1 MIQEVVA
8 TVMSASSMS
17 ASSLSVGGGT
27 IKVSKSSIL
36 AGLETTGVTTITS
49 DLALNS
55 LLVQTDAVV
64 NGTLDAGDTVIIGQ
78 TAAQRADL
86 SVIAAPSATL
96 QLGPMWRIV
105 STDSSIDVHYALD
118 FVNFVRVATLVQL
131 EP

>member
-1 MIQEVVA
+1 M
-8 TVMSASSMS
+8 
-17 ASSLSVGGGT
+17 
-27 IKVSKSSIL
+27 SKSSIL